1 MSCPEIGL
9 HNLSVKCIIQMNFV
23 RRTFYSLEPKH
34 QICKEHFVNG
44 LSLRDC
50 VEKYNL
56 SFIEKL
62 APDNYAKLLRD
73 WEKKYPKK

>member
-1 MSCPEIGL
+1 
-9 HNLSVKCIIQMNFV
+9 MNFV
-23 RRTFYSLEPKH
+23 RRTFYSLELKH
-34 QICKEHFVNG
+34 QICKEHIVNG

-62 APDNYAKLLRD
+62 APLSLGSCLLEPECNIKSD
-73 WEKKYPKK
+73 D